1 MPAGHTAV
9 DIQHFPI
16 EFHHLCFPANSALLS
31 LSRHPANRAT
41 PGRAL
46 NFRRGE
52 PSVERWLPF
61 IPYTVGQVE
70 LLVYPTGSLLAGE
83 GELANKQ
90 PVCQAHLRPVQP
102 TSGSP
107 SPGFFPGLSFGPC
120 FRPPSPRS
128 GSLLFSL
135 SLCSAGC
142 GSFTP
147 LGSLFIGHSCTWLGH
162 TIVSKTWTRP
172 NQFPAILTQRHAA
185 VTKNPLLLDILLI
198 EEKESLVERRSVQ
211 LRINVQRAPSF
222 LSPLSTGPAS
232 PKAGRKFS
240 AITVDS

>member
-1 MPAGHTAV
+1 MGAIVRRLARR
-9 DIQHFPI
+9 DR
-16 EFHHLCFPANSALLS
+16 FPA
-31 LSRHPANRAT
+31 
-41 PGRAL
+41 
-46 NFRRGE
+46 RRGRR
-52 PSVERWLPF
+52 S
-61 IPYTVGQVE
+61 
-70 LLVYPTGSLLAGE
+70 GE
-83 GELANKQ
+83 
-90 PVCQAHLRPVQP
+90 QATCLSDAPAPPVQP

-120 FRPPSPRS
+120 FRPSSSRS

-135 SLCSAGC
+135 SLCSTGC

-147 LGSLFIGHSCTWLGH
+147 LGSLFIVHSCTWLGH
-162 TIVSKTWTRP
+162 TIISKTWTRP
-172 NQFPAILTQRHAA
+172 NQLPAILTQRHAA

-211 LRINVQRAPSF
+211 LRINAQRAPSF